1 MIKKVL
7 LKILNSYTGFLI
19 YGVVLT
25 LLLMPTSVLAQG
37 SKTDSSIQ
45 AVVDSTSMNA
55 LLNKRVLKADTT
67 KTGIVEQT
75 LNPPSV
81 TDLVSIPKIIW
92 ALLFIFSGYLIIRLI
107 ISILYRFSTKYPR
120 YEFVIKRFIPIFRI
134 LAWIFIIYV
143 VVVGFFNPP
152 VATLVAFFASIGVAI
167 GFAAQD
173 LLKNIFGGFIVM
185 FDRPFQIGDKIE
197 SGKYYGEVIEIGIR
211 STKIV
216 TADDSTITIPNSEF
230 MTQNVSN
237 SNSGENNCQVVAE
250 IYLPIDVNTEQVRKI
265 ATEAAQISKYIYLNK
280 PINVVFINEMHEYKS
295 VLKMRLKAYVSNL
308 DKEFAFKSEMTEI
321 VLKSLLEQGII
332 KPDSFSRNE

>member
-197 SGKYYGEVIEIGIR
+197 SDKYYGEVVEIGIR

-216 TADDSTITIPNSEF
+216 TADDSMITIPNSEF

>member
-197 SGKYYGEVIEIGIR
+197 SDKYYGEVVEIGIR

-216 TADDSTITIPNSEF
+216 TADDSMITIPNSEF

-332 KPDSFSRNE
+332 KPDSFSRDE

>member
-7 LKILNSYTGFLI
+7 LKILNSYQEILI
-19 YGVVLT
+19 YSIFLA
-25 LLLMPTSVLAQG
+25 LLSMPSSVFAQD

-45 AVVDSTSMNA
+45 TVVDSSTIKA
-55 LLNKRVLKADTT
+55 QLNKRGLKADTT
-67 KTGIVEQT
+67 RTGIVEQT

-92 ALLFIFSGYLIIRLI
+92 ALVFIFSAYLIIRLI
-107 ISILYRFSTKYPR
+107 INILYRISTRYPR

-134 LAWIFIIYV
+134 LAWIFIIYI
-143 VVVGFFNPP
+143 VVVGFFKPP
-152 VATLVAFFASIGVAI
+152 VATLVAFFASVGVAI

-173 LLKNIFGGFIVM
+173 LLKNVFGGLIVM

-197 SGKYYGEVIEIGIR
+197 SGNYYGEVVEIGIR

-216 TADDSTITIPNSEF
+216 TADDSTITIPNNQF
-230 MTQNVSN
+230 MIQDVSN

-265 ATEAAQISKYIYLNK
+265 ATEAAQVSKYIYLNK
-280 PINVVFINEMHEYKS
+280 PINVIFINEMHEYKS

-321 VLKSLLEQGII
+321 VLKSLLEQEII
-332 KPDSFSRNE
+332 KPESFSRNE